1 MELRTDASLGDDW
14 AGLYEPGGVAFS
26 AERVAAL
33 LKVDLAT
40 LAEQSGLAEDQL
52 RNDVLAPAVQGYLTT
67 VVSVLLAAYFV
78 SGDLDKA
85 VAWYHDGPVF
95 DSDSQTPEEFV
106 RAGRADAVLAYLE
119 SIESGAVG

>member
-1 MELRTDASLGDDW
+1 MEPRIDTGLGDDW

-33 LKVDLAT
+33 LKVELAT
-40 LAEQSGLAEDQL
+40 LARQSGLGEDQL

-85 VAWYHDGPVF
+85 VAWYHNGPVF
-95 DSDSQTPEEFV
+95 DSDSRTPEEFV
-106 RAGRADAVLAYLE
+106 RAGRADALLAYLE

>member
-1 MELRTDASLGDDW
+1 MEPRIDASLGDEW

-40 LAEQSGLAEDQL
+40 LAGQSGLTEDQL

-85 VAWYHDGPVF
+85 AAWYQNGPVF

-119 SIESGAVG
+119 SIESGFVG